1 MQNLDIPKRGISKFI
16 FCFEQSVAKMQ
27 NKVVLRFDFDAN
39 TVLTAWFCCNMS
51 RTPLDIFSG
60 ANNALLVA
68 AFL

>member
-1 MQNLDIPKRGISKFI
+1 
-16 FCFEQSVAKMQ
+16 MQ
-27 NKVVLRFDFDAN
+27 NKVVVRFDFDAN

-68 AFL
+68 AFLWRGRHFQVNGHHNSWGSNV